1 MCGFKYPGDA
11 AKAVTAASTI
21 PRVSV
26 QLDIGGEGRVLG
38 RRAPRARDMAAE
50 CACGR
55 GWREGTKCLCRV
67 VRKASA
73 ARVG

>member
-11 AKAVTAASTI
+11 AKAVAAASTI

-38 RRAPRARDMAAE
+38 RRAPCAKDMAAE
-50 CACGR
+50 
-55 GWREGTKCLCRV
+55 
-67 VRKASA
+67 
-73 ARVG
+73 